1 MVTTLLVIFSF
12 ILILIIHKD
21 KINVI
26 SIMSQSK
33 KKLQLISESNEND
46 EVCENTY
53 IAYILN
59 KIPSLLIN
67 IGNVIC
73 KVIHVTISVYGI
85 YFIWTMLHFFAS
97 HLYIKFCVP
106 LSFMGFIVSPFMTA
120 TPHCQGLRWIIFN
133 GANMINNMWLIV
145 GSWVCSIL
153 LITTHNVPQA
163 IPS

>member
-1 MVTTLLVIFSF
+1 
-12 ILILIIHKD
+12 
-21 KINVI
+21 
-26 SIMSQSK
+26 
-33 KKLQLISESNEND
+33 
-46 EVCENTY
+46 
-53 IAYILN
+53 
-59 KIPSLLIN
+59 
-67 IGNVIC
+67 
-73 KVIHVTISVYGI
+73 
-85 YFIWTMLHFFAS
+85 MLHFFAS